1 MARKATAETFDQL
14 LDALVPGEPLQDFA
28 DRAGVAGRTLW
39 RWRTG
44 QAPRPQ
50 RGALSLVAA
59 ALQCDIAR
67 VRAAVAASTVGARR

>member
-1 MARKATAETFDQL
+1 MARKAAAETFDEL
-14 LDALVPGEPLQDFA
+14 LDALAPGEQLQAFA
-28 DRAGVAGRTLW
+28 DRAGVANRTLW

-59 ALQCDIAR
+59 ALKCDISR
-67 VRAAVAASTVGARR
+67 VRAAVMESSARARP